1 MRQIHHLVMLLVSA
15 LYLMMLGSSAPSE
28 ATTSTTERFLSWA
41 KENEILNEDLLEIKW
56 FDGVI
61 DKSRYR
67 GLVVKRDVEM
77 GDRLLSVPRSVLMT
91 SNRDER
97 NNAIEHALSKIKTS
111 LPKRIVLGMKL
122 LYHVVTETEF
132 WSPYLDFLTED
143 RRQDLM
149 TGRYAPSDRDTS
161 LLYVIIIISLSLSL
175 LSPPPFNT
183 HIYKFLSDTFRN
195 PN

>member
-28 ATTSTTERFLSWA
+28 ATSTTTTERFLSWA

-56 FDGVI
+56 FDGLI

-161 LLYVIIIISLSLSL
+161 LLYVIIIISLSFV
-175 LSPPPFNT
+175 PPPFNT
-183 HIYKFLSDTFRN
+183 HMYKFLSDTFRN

>member
-161 LLYVIIIISLSLSL
+161 LLYVIIIIISLSPSL
-175 LSPPPFNT
+175 FCPPSFQHT
-183 HIYKFLSDTFRN
+183 HI
-195 PN
+195 